1 MKIYGMSLIWAGTI
15 SLDSTFNARKKTI
28 VNNLSGGP
36 KTYGSGSVPE
46 LELSNLLADAP
57 VLESGL
63 LQPPPRLLQ
72 PTQHSVRR
80 LLDPGLFQPAID
92 QWYFNT

>member
-1 MKIYGMSLIWAGTI
+1 
-15 SLDSTFNARKKTI
+15 
-28 VNNLSGGP
+28 
-36 KTYGSGSVPE
+36 
-46 LELSNLLADAP
+46 LADAP

-80 LLDPGLFQPAID
+80 LLDPGLFQPAIN